1 MTPEEKY
8 EIESRLSRANQI
20 ESQIEEIKTAV
31 ENINNGKFYLNAGRF
46 QHEHELL
53 ASAIRLI
60 EPRVHEAFA
69 NKIEE
74 LKQELEA
81 L

>member
-31 ENINNGKFYLNAGRF
+31 ENIDGAKDSGQTVVRYL
-46 QHEHELL
+46 
-53 ASAIRLI
+53 
-60 EPRVHEAFA
+60 HEAEAFLA
-69 NKIEE
+69 LHGVE
-74 LKQELEA
+74 LIKE
-81 L
+81 